1 MGGFAG
7 ISTTIAPRPPR
18 RAVADRAGKAA
29 GRRRAKLAR
38 VKPARSTRLL
48 VLATT
53 FALALARPA
62 AARPSH
68 GPIEPLAA
76 GESLDGLRYL
86 PLDVGRTST
95 FRDGAGNRYRQI
107 VASPAPL
114 LAADQ
119 KIRDRLR
126 RRLVYEMPASG
137 ATRLIERR
145 ILEIDPAR
153 GVIAGPDEAQ
163 APGAHPAK
171 KPARGAK
178 PTPEPERQL
187 EMPARLAAGTT
198 WTADGIEHRFQGVAD
213 VEVEAGAF
221 RRCAVIDAKKAR
233 AQIEGAAIDMRSF
246 YCPDVGEVAVLMMVN
261 GTWRPAVEL
270 EQVTSTPSAGTTP

>member
-1 MGGFAG
+1 M
-7 ISTTIAPRPPR
+7 
-18 RAVADRAGKAA
+18 
-29 GRRRAKLAR
+29 
-38 VKPARSTRLL
+38 KPARSTSAVVL

-53 FALALARPA
+53 LALARPA
-62 AARPSH
+62 ASRPSH
-68 GPIEPLAA
+68 GTVEPLAA

-107 VASPAPL
+107 VASPTPL
-114 LAADQ
+114 VAADQ

-126 RRLVYEMPASG
+126 RRLVYEMPAGG

-153 GVIAGPDEAQ
+153 GVIARPDEAAQ
-163 APGAHPAK
+163 RSAPPASKGARA
-171 KPARGAK
+171 AK
-178 PTPEPERQL
+178 PSAQPGRQL

-198 WTADGIEHRFQGVAD
+198 WTMDGIEHRFQGVAD
-213 VEVEAGAF
+213 VEVAAGAF
-221 RRCAVIDAKKAR
+221 QRCAVVDARR
-233 AQIEGAAIDMRSF
+233 AHAASEKRANDMRSF

-261 GTWRPAVEL
+261 GAWRPAVEL
-270 EQVTSTPSAGTTP
+270 EQVTSTPSAGVTP